1 MRVEERWESNLV
13 GEKVFGPAAGI
24 RGEANVR
31 QFPDHLSGMTV
42 LNAEL

>member
-13 GEKVFGPAAGI
+13 GEVFDPAAGI

-31 QFPDHLSGMTV
+31 QLPDHLSGMIV